1 YNSFAN
7 HIKDNYLLS
16 VKNSQ
21 LTEILDELGYVKK
34 HFELFD
40 AEGNSSSHPCYYNP
54 NTYKSSLKPLLTRS
68 INHQELVNKKV
79 DMILEHIRNTF
90 PLIENDYKNLL
101 DFYLYSRDNKV
112 ILVFSNKGIK
122 NYLITVGE
130 EFNFN

>member
-1 YNSFAN
+1 MKKYNREELKKKILEYIKEHPVFLYNSFAN

-79 DMILEHIRNTF
+79 DM
-90 PLIENDYKNLL
+90 
-101 DFYLYSRDNKV
+101 
-112 ILVFSNKGIK
+112 
-122 NYLITVGE
+122 
-130 EFNFN
+130 